1 VKDEGYKKRAAGLS
15 PAALLGVW
23 LYINSDQVAALT
35 GDPYDKPH
43 HHQMLEAVSLER
55 GRMDAVI
62 V

>member
-1 VKDEGYKKRAAGLS
+1 MKDTKKGRRIVSCG
-15 PAALLGVW
+15 PFGCVVV
-23 LYINSDQVAALT
+23 YHSDQVAALT
-35 GDPYDKPH
+35 GDPYDRPH

>member
-43 HHQMLEAVSLER
+43 HHQMLEAVS
-55 GRMDAVI
+55 
-62 V
+62 